1 MSENWFAKQPKEH
14 LAGKCAIVVGGN
26 SGIGKAAAEA
36 IAAAGA
42 NMVIAGVPEAGCHEV
57 AEELKAQGTKAVGV
71 ACDVTSQESIDN
83 VIKVAEENFGQID
96 ILVTSAGIA
105 LPRMNAVDVAPEQ
118 WDKLFSINL
127 KGNFFLMTSV
137 ARAMEAKNIK
147 GKMVVVASARG
158 INSMENIAPYCIAK
172 AGVMGM
178 VRSWLLTSP
187 RSRSWLTASLLVM
200 FTLRWLQRYSK
211 SSLSRKH
218 TLRAA
223 LLCLTTPVRST
234 KWALQFCTSFSLLP
248 STPLVRLWFSTVA
261 GPSSNNELLASA

>member
-118 WDKLFSINL
+118 WD
-127 KGNFFLMTSV
+127 
-137 ARAMEAKNIK
+137 EA
-147 GKMVVVASARG
+147 V
-158 INSMENIAPYCIAK
+158 
-172 AGVMGM
+172 
-178 VRSWLLTSP
+178 
-187 RSRSWLTASLLVM
+187 
-200 FTLRWLQRYSK
+200 Q
-211 SSLSRKH
+211 H
-218 TLRAA
+218 
-223 LLCLTTPVRST
+223 
-234 KWALQFCTSFSLLP
+234 
-248 STPLVRLWFSTVA
+248 
-261 GPSSNNELLASA
+261 

>member
-118 WDKLFSINL
+118 WEKLFSINL

-178 VRSWLLTSP
+178 VRSLAVDFAKKQILVNGIAPGYVYTP
-187 RSRSWLTASLLVM
+187 MVAKVFEEQPQQEAYVKSR
-200 FTLRWLQRYSK
+200 
-211 SSLSRKH
+211 
-218 TLRAA
+218 
-223 LLCLTTPVRST
+223 
-234 KWALQFCTSFSLLP
+234 
-248 STPLVRLWFSTVA
+248 TPLPNYTGTLDEMGAAILHLVLPVTEYTTGQTLVLDGGWSIQ
-261 GPSSNNELLASA
+261 

>member
-147 GKMVVVASARG
+147 GKMVVG
-158 INSMENIAPYCIAK
+158 
-172 AGVMGM
+172 
-178 VRSWLLTSP
+178 
-187 RSRSWLTASLLVM
+187 
-200 FTLRWLQRYSK
+200 LQ
-211 SSLSRKH
+211 
-218 TLRAA
+218 
-223 LLCLTTPVRST
+223 
-234 KWALQFCTSFSLLP
+234 
-248 STPLVRLWFSTVA
+248 
-261 GPSSNNELLASA
+261 